1 MSIGFASL
9 ASPEARPSAMTFTTA
24 RRNGVS
30 SAVQLPG
37 NANAA
42 VPRTR
47 VQRVVQAHLLG
58 GGANWRGYLLMAEIF
73 FCPTKMG
80 GDGKN
85 VV

>member
-1 MSIGFASL
+1 MGIGFASL

-24 RRNGVS
+24 RRAGVS

-47 VQRVVQAHLLG
+47 VQRVVQAHCLVVEQIG
-58 GGANWRGYLLMAEIF
+58 EV
-73 FCPTKMG
+73 TV
-80 GDGKN
+80 DG
-85 VV
+85 